1 MLSEK
6 EVNRPDIE
14 QINDRLQKNPRTK
27 MKPQQ

>member
-6 EVNRPDIE
+6 EVNRPDLD

-27 MKPQQ
+27 MNNQ